1 MAQQRHRDGSHFEQV
16 AAYSRAA
23 RAGRRIVVS
32 GTAALDEN
40 GRALH
45 PGDLDA
51 QTRAALEIAIAAVEA
66 LGGSKDDVV
75 LTRMYLAPGV
85 DWRGC
90 VEAHREMF
98 AGIDPANTTL
108 YAGGLIPEDVLIEV
122 ELEAE
127 VTD

>member
-1 MAQQRHRDGSHFEQV
+1 MAQHRYRDGSRFEQV

-32 GTAALDEN
+32 GTAALDED
-40 GRALH
+40 GHALH
-45 PGDLDA
+45 PGDLEA
-51 QTRAALEIAIAAVEA
+51 QTRAALAIAIAAVEA
-66 LGGSKDDVV
+66 LGGSKTDVI

-90 VEAHREMF
+90 VAAHQEVF
-98 AGIDPANTTL
+98 AGIDPANTTV
-108 YAGGLIPEDVLIEV
+108 YAGGLIPQGALIEV

>member
-1 MAQQRHRDGSHFEQV
+1 MAQDRYRDGSRFEEV

-23 RAGRRIVVS
+23 RAGSRIVVS
-32 GTAALDEN
+32 GTAALDED

-45 PGDLDA
+45 PGDLDG
-51 QTRAALEIAIAAVEA
+51 QTRAALAIAIAAVEA
-66 LGGSKDDVV
+66 LGGSKSDVV

-90 VEAHREMF
+90 VDAHRDVF
-98 AGIDPANTTL
+98 AGLDPANTTL
-108 YAGGLIPEDVLIEV
+108 YAGGLIPQGALIEV